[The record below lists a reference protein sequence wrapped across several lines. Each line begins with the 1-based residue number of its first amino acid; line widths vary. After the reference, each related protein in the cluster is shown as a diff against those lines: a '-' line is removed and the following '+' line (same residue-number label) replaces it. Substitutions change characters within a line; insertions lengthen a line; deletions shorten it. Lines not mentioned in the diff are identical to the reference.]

1 MEEPLDDTALSRD
14 GSRYR
19 SSPRDRLI
27 ISLSLS
33 GRIALRILPCG
44 GVAQPGCTARD
55 SCHSSVTLNCGTFHD
70 ARGTGFAP

>member
-27 ISLSLS
+27 ISLSLVAELLS
-33 GRIALRILPCG
+33 GFCLAVESRSPDVRRAIRATVALL
-44 GVAQPGCTARD
+44 
-55 SCHSSVTLNCGTFHD
+55 
-70 ARGTGFAP
+70 